1 MTHKSPARRAL
12 SQFRWLLRAVGLLEA
27 SPPSVRNAG
36 KRVRARRPL
45 DGADEHRLII
55 A

>member
-1 MTHKSPARRAL
+1 MSPKSPASKSPARRAL
-12 SQFRWLLRAVGLLEA
+12 FHVRRLLREIGLLEA
-27 SPPSVRNAG
+27 APPSVRNAG

-45 DGADEHRLII
+45 VI